1 MRVLGLPIPFTAGWG
16 RQKSLSTVNE
26 GRGWYRIFESFAGA
40 WQTNTVVDY
49 DTAQSNHAVFSCQT
63 LIASDVSKM
72 RVKLTARD
80 SNGVWQETT
89 NPAYSPVLRRPN
101 HFQNRIQFFE
111 SWVLSKLQRGNTVV
125 LKQRDNRNVVTGLY
139 VLDWTRVRP
148 MIADNGDVFYE
159 LQDDKL
165 AGIGET
171 VYVPAREVIHDRF
184 NCLFH
189 PLIGVSPIYAAGLP
203 AMHGQTI
210 QQQATK
216 FFQNGARPGGLLL
229 APGRL
234 DQEKAD
240 ELKAKW
246 KDAFTGANAGMV
258 AVLADGFKYEAL
270 ASNSDESQLIEQLKW
285 TAEQICGVYHVPAF
299 LAGVGAEPN
308 YNNVQNLTLRY
319 YSQCL
324 QSLIEAIELCLD
336 EGLGMGETIG
346 TEFDLEALLRMD
358 TKAQMEVVT
367 GKKGIATLNEQ
378 RRDLGYGPQ
387 NGGDTIYLQQ
397 QDHSLAAIA
406 ARDQQ
411 LIEGPQEAPP
421 PANDNQMELQA
432 ARALQAMTKGLT

>member
-1 MRVLGLPIPFTAGWG
+1 MRVLGLPIPFTSDWG
-16 RQKSLSTVNE
+16 QQKALSTVTE
-26 GRGWYRIFESFAGA
+26 GRGWFRIFESFAGA
-40 WQTNTVVDY
+40 WQTNVVVDY
-49 DTAQSNHAVFSCQT
+49 EVSQSNHAVFAVQT
-63 LIASDVSKM
+63 LIASDISKM
-72 RVKLTARD
+72 RVKLTAKD
-80 SNGVWQETT
+80 SNGVWQETA

-101 HFQNRIQFFE
+101 HYQNRIQFFE
-111 SWVLSKLQRGNTVV
+111 SWVLSKLQRGNAVI
-125 LKQRDNRNVVTGLY
+125 LKQRDNRNVVTGMY

-159 LQDDKL
+159 LQCDKL
-165 AGIGET
+165 AGIEQT
-171 VYVPAREVIHDRF
+171 VYAPARDVIHDRF

-189 PLIGVSPIYAAGLP
+189 PLIGVSPIFAAGL
-203 AMHGQTI
+203 AATHGLAI
-210 QQQATK
+210 QKQATK
-216 FFQNGARPGGLLL
+216 FFENGARPGGLLI
-229 APGRL
+229 APGRI
-234 DQEKAD
+234 DKENAQT
-240 ELKAKW
+240 LKEEWESKY
-246 KDAFTGANAGMV
+246 TGDNAGKI
-258 AVLADGFKYEAL
+258 AVLGDGLKYESL
-270 ASNSDESQLIEQLKW
+270 AANSDESQLIEQLKW

-324 QSLIEAIELCLD
+324 QALIEAIELCLD
-336 EGLGMGETIG
+336 EGLGMAETIG

-387 NGGDTIYLQQ
+387 DGGDTIYLQQ

-432 ARALQAMTKGLT
+432 ARALQALARGLA

>member
-1 MRVLGLPIPFTAGWG
+1 MRVLGLPIPFTADWG

-72 RVKLTARD
+72 RVKLTAQD

-89 NPAYSPVLRRPN
+89 NRAYSPVLRRPN

-111 SWVLSKLQRGNTVV
+111 SWVLSKLQRGNTIV

-246 KDAFTGANAGMV
+246 KEAFTGANAGMV

-387 NGGDTIYLQQ
+387 DGGDTIYLQQ

-411 LIEGPQEAPP
+411 LIEGPQEAPL

-432 ARALQAMTKGLT
+432 ARALQALTRGLT

>member
-1 MRVLGLPIPFTAGWG
+1 MRVLGLPIPFTADWG

-63 LIASDVSKM
+63 LIASDISKM

-89 NPAYSPVLRRPN
+89 NGAYSPVLRRPN

-111 SWVLSKLQRGNTVV
+111 SWVLSKLQRGNSVV

-387 NGGDTIYLQQ
+387 DGGDTIYLQQ